1 VAHDPFPGI
10 VQSGST
16 GTAVSAFQTKL
27 AGRGWQLAVD
37 GIVGPMTTGTIR
49 SFQAQKHLDVDGI
62 GGPLTWQA
70 LLTPDAAVPQ
80 APVPAAVAAP
90 AAAAVAAPVPA
101 AKAAPVV
108 AAAASAA
115 SSVRSA
121 LGGIWAC
128 IRQHESGGNY
138 AINTG
143 NGYYGAYQFALST
156 WRALGGAGLPS
167 NAAPA
172 VQDAMAQKLQAL
184 AGWGQWPQTS
194 KMCGV

>member
-1 VAHDPFPGI
+1 
-10 VQSGST
+10 
-16 GTAVSAFQTKL
+16 VSAFQSKL
-27 AGRGWQLAVD
+27 TERGWPLAVD
-37 GIVGPMTTGTIR
+37 GIDGLITTGTIR

-62 GGPLTWQA
+62 GGALTWQA
-70 LLTPDAAVPQ
+70 LLAPAAATPAAAV
-80 APVPAAVAAP
+80 APAAP
-90 AAAAVAAPVPA
+90 AAPAVEPTKAAPPA
-101 AKAAPVV
+101 RSAPVV
-108 AAAASAA
+108 AAAASVA
-115 SSVRSA
+115 SSVPSA
-121 LGGIWAC
+121 LGGVWAC

-138 AINTG
+138 ATNTG

-167 NAAPA
+167 SAPPA